1 MKVYSQSLMR
11 EVLFLN
17 LAVTRIVLVVS
28 TEIDYTQECI
38 ILYKKERKYLLL
50 FCFEKRRE
58 NARRI
63 CYLYGLNDIGE
74 IGKFFSQIELK
85 FINFLRNL
93 E

>member
-1 MKVYSQSLMR
+1 MKVYSQGLMR

-38 ILYKKERKYLLL
+38 ILHKKERKYLLL
-50 FCFEKRRE
+50 LCFEKRRE
-58 NARRI
+58 YARRI

-85 FINFLRNL
+85 FINCS
-93 E
+93 EI